1 VAGSLVSVAFAARLV
16 GVFQGKGL
24 LSPDFLGLQLL
35 VAVAAAGAVTIFLA
49 TVLGM
54 PTSTTHAL
62 TGALVGAGI
71 SAVGTSGIAW
81 NQLAT
86 KFAQPLLL
94 SPVLSIGLTALLYL
108 ALRRSRRSLGV
119 EKESCLCIAEGELVP
134 VTTAGMVAV
143 AAPSHLRVGV
153 ARSPECAER
162 YSGRVLG
169 LRAQSAVDVTH
180 YLSAGA
186 VCFARAVNDTPKIAA
201 LLFGAAALGT
211 SLATPMLAVVALAMA
226 AGGWFHSRK
235 VAETMSK
242 NITNL
247 NTGQGLTANL
257 MTALLVLVASRM
269 GVPVSTTHVSCGA
282 IFGIGLVNGERQW
295 STIARI
301 LATWMTTLPL
311 GLTLGWVFYSLLI

>member
-1 VAGSLVSVAFAARLV
+1 
-16 GVFQGKGL
+16 
-24 LSPDFLGLQLL
+24 
-35 VAVAAAGAVTIFLA
+35 
-49 TVLGM
+49 
-54 PTSTTHAL
+54 
-62 TGALVGAGI
+62 
-71 SAVGTSGIAW
+71 
-81 NQLAT
+81 
-86 KFAQPLLL
+86 
-94 SPVLSIGLTALLYL
+94 
-108 ALRRSRRSLGV
+108 V

-143 AAPSHLRVGV
+143 AAPSHVRVDV
-153 ARSPECAER
+153 ALSPECAER

-180 YLSAGA
+180 YLNAGA

-211 SLATPMLAVVALAMA
+211 SLATPMLTVVALAMA

-257 MTALLVLVASRM
+257 MT
-269 GVPVSTTHVSCGA
+269 
-282 IFGIGLVNGERQW
+282 
-295 STIARI
+295 
-301 LATWMTTLPL
+301 TLPL
-311 GLTLGWVFYSLLI
+311 GLTLGWVFYSLLA